1 MAIRALI
8 FAAVSSEEQ
17 ATPGKASL
25 DEQIHECRVAIERN
39 GWSEIG
45 TIRVEGQ
52 SRDYTR
58 LDLLLRDSPDFTR
71 LVNMM
76 ERHAMHVVVCSAYD
90 RLWRTDAIRAQL
102 AAVARDSD
110 VRIYSVAQPIPLDSE
125 DAAYW
130 LEMLSG
136 AGAEAEIKEKNRRHR
151 RGMRGRVQRGLH
163 PMGQAPYGYARPK
176 DSSEPSPQ
184 IPSEIAWVRWMYEQL
199 LSGVAMWQIVQ
210 GLNERGARTRN
221 GGQWWIST
229 VRNIVT
235 NPFYAGGVRYRH
247 YKWSKDRK
255 PGSKKHKC
263 LGLLDEEIHWNGQQE
278 PIVGR
283 EEWERVQRMLAANPV
298 VRRETSLGGGA
309 LQGLLRCGYCQWA
322 MTRFIDRSG
331 VGVRCG
337 QYNNTGGHAC
347 QCNTHRLRKIEA
359 FVLEQVKCV
368 LADPRAFAASLE
380 ERRGNGHNTELEA
393 LTTQLADL
401 DKSIAGVYA
410 AIESGRFDVATL
422 ADRYDALQAQRHAL
436 ERQIHEIDARS
447 QQVQGFEQAALS
459 MAGVL
464 DKLDAMPPETLAR
477 VYRLLIQAVYVRR
490 KEPVEIKWLLG

>member
-1 MAIRALI
+1 MTVRALI

-25 DEQIHECRVAIERN
+25 DEQIRECRVAIERN

-45 TIRVEGQ
+45 LIRVEGQ

-58 LDLLLRDSPDFTR
+58 LDLLLRDSPDFAR
-71 LVNMM
+71 LVSLM
-76 ERHAMHVVVCSAYD
+76 ERHAMHVVVVSAYD
-90 RLWRTDAIRAQL
+90 RLWRTDAIRAQI

-151 RGMRGRVQRGLH
+151 RGMRGRVAKGLH

-176 DSSEPSPQ
+176 DSSEPSLQ
-184 IPSEIAWVRWMYEQL
+184 IPSEIAWVKWMYEQI
-199 LSGVAMWQIVQ
+199 LSGVAMWQIVL

-221 GGQWWIST
+221 GGRWWIST

-283 EEWERVQRMLAANPV
+283 EEWERVQRLLAANPV
-298 VRRETSLGGGA
+298 VRHETTLGPWA

-322 MTRFIDRSG
+322 VVRFQNRYG
-331 VGVRCG
+331 LGVRCG
-337 QYNNTGGHAC
+337 QYNNTGGHEC
-347 QCNTHRLRKIEA
+347 QCNTHRLCKIEA
-359 FVLEQVKCV
+359 HVLEQVRRV
-368 LADPRAFAASLE
+368 LADPRAFVVSLE
-380 ERRGNGHNTELEA
+380 KRGDGHNTELDA
-393 LTTQLADL
+393 LATQLADL
-401 DKSIAGVYA
+401 DKNVAGVYA
-410 AIESGRFDVATL
+410 AIESGRFDVVTL
-422 ADRYDALQAQRHAL
+422 ADRYDVLQVQKHAL
-436 ERQIHEIDARS
+436 ERQIYEIETRS
-447 QQVQGFEQAALS
+447 QQVAGFEHAAYS
-459 MAGVL
+459 MSAAL
-464 DKLDAMPPETLAR
+464 DKLDQMPPNTLAR
-477 VYRLLIQAVYVRR
+477 VYRLFIQTVYVRR
-490 KEPVEIKWLLG
+490 KEPVEIKWLLE